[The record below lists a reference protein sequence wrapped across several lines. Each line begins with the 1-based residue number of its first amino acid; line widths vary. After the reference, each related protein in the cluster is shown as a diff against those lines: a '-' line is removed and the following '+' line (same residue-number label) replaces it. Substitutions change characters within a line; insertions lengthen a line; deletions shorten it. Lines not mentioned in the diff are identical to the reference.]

1 MMLTFEE
8 KTPGRLGTKRM
19 TFGRK
24 ASWVYNMAATL
35 LFTFYVLY
43 KLQERVVK
51 AKFCSIEDKA
61 R

>member
-1 MMLTFEE
+1 
-8 KTPGRLGTKRM
+8 M

-35 LFTFYVLY
+35 LYVLN
-43 KLQERVVK
+43 KLQERVVN